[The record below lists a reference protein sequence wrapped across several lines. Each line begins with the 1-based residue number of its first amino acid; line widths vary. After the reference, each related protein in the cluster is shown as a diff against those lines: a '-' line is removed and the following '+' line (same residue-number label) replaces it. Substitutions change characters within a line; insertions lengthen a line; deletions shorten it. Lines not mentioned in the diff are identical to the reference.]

1 MKNAYDKNF
10 SPIRRTR
17 PEFWLSHSPSMAF
30 SRNLKALV
38 LVELESLAK
47 FQIKADTV
55 VKLLSDRNFKICFH
69 LFSMSVLASEGRN
82 RPKKVDPGVKFEFSQ
97 SRNQRWAKY
106 SKYSYSSTILPVLVL
121 VLGRSVLVLVLVLEN
136 KKINT

>member
-1 MKNAYDKNF
+1 MKTLVIKISARYVKLDQSF
-10 SPIRRTR
+10 G
-17 PEFWLSHSPSMAF
+17 FLMVHLWPS
-30 SRNLKALV
+30 
-38 LVELESLAK
+38 VETLAQ